1 MPTMDQER
9 CTSSTVYCPWPRP
22 EALTWTRSRRQ
33 RDYIYSFCRME
44 QHPESVRSKGIEPR
58 QGRRRPIRIVPSRRG
73 LELVSLADAIRN
85 RVARVSI
92 AWRVTAG
99 IIVLLSLLELF
110 LASHVPNVT
119 AGSSPPNAALPS
131 PSPAG
136 EFGVTTPRFG
146 SPSA

>member
-1 MPTMDQER
+1 MPTIDQER
-9 CTSSTVYCPWPRP
+9 WISSPVYCPWPRP

-33 RDYIYSFCRME
+33 RDYIYSFCRLE
-44 QHPESVRSKGIEPR
+44 RESEPVRSKGIAPS
-58 QGRRRPIRIVPSRRG
+58 QGRRRPIRIVASRRG
-73 LELVSLADAIRN
+73 LELVTLADTIRN
-85 RVARVSI
+85 RVAHVSI

-119 AGSSPPNAALPS
+119 AASTPPDAARSSPS
-131 PSPAG
+131 TAG